1 MDGDVRCDRKRRSP
15 RRGGSRLLSRHT
27 GERPWSAAQL
37 LKQVFWAIGAFVMND
52 RCCSASRNARRPCLR
67 QRRGE
72 PGSNPAGPRSNPSRG
87 PGGTVDAHAGH
98 RRPGVPNSCSP
109 RGACHVRRPR
119 CSACCS
125 PRPRSRCSTCRPEGW
140 RLSGPSRLG
149 YRRRRSPTLGVED
162 LTALVLPAVGVA
174 VVAYSDND
182 LTGRIF
188 ASRNG
193 YSSMPTRSS
202 PRWEPPTSRR
212 GWCRASR

>member
-1 MDGDVRCDRKRRSP
+1 MLLATSAVALFDLQT
-15 RRGGSRLLSRHT
+15 RGV
-27 GERPWSAAQL
+27 E
-37 LKQVFWAIGAFVMND
+37 VIGTI
-52 RCCSASRNARRPCLR
+52 
-67 QRRGE
+67 
-72 PGSNPAGPRSNPSRG
+72 PAGLPTP
-87 PGGTVDAHAGH
+87 AI
-98 RRPGVPNSCSP
+98 
-109 RGACHVRRPR
+109 
-119 CSACCS
+119 
-125 PRPRSRCSTCRPEGW
+125 
-140 RLSGPSRLG
+140 
-149 YRRRRSPTLGVED
+149 PTLGVED